1 MVNVMNSIECSVV
14 VVGGGSGGIGA
25 ALAASRLGADTVLIE
40 KENIRHTS
48 KQCIHQMI
56 SSQKRARVHDES
68 LAAKYMSTMKLASPR
83 DFLQLQTYTHYP
95 IPRSLN
101 ILLWRR
107 ERQCAHKEQSLS

>member
-1 MVNVMNSIECSVV
+1 MPT
-14 VVGGGSGGIGA
+14 VGYPKQAIQTYIHLLQVIYPNHLSEI
-25 ALAASRLGADTVLIE
+25 LIE